1 MRLFKTNSSKL
12 LTVSGHRL
20 WVLVLLITLILL
32 ATLSRSNFGD
42 NFTGSGFKS
51 QASARVPSKGTGYP
65 PVLAYWICGSNGD
78 GKRILRLLK
87 AIYHPRNQ
95 YLLQLDAGSS
105 EIERAELAFSVESES
120 VFKAFG
126 NVDVV
131 GQSYPLDKT
140 GASALSAVL
149 HAAALLLK
157 IGSDWD
163 WFIPLSASDYPLMSQ
178 DDLLHAFTFLP
189 RDLNF
194 IDYTTNT
201 GWKERLKVNQI
212 VIDPNLYYRET
223 TPLMY
228 AVETRTTPDAF
239 KIFGGSP
246 WTILTRPFMEHCV
259 HGWDNFPR
267 KLLMF
272 LTNIAFPLESYFHTV
287 ICNSLEFQNTTVN
300 NDLRFMIWDNP
311 TLTGEP
317 QILKLSEYDKMLT
330 SGAAFAR
337 QFEEGDPVLEK
348 IDQNVLNR
356 SANGVVPGK
365 WCSSGPGKN
374 NTNLEEVCSTWGSNV
389 NIDAVKPRSHGMKL
403 RALLS
408 KLATN
413 GSIGTSQCLQQ

>member
-12 LTVSGHRL
+12 LSVSGHRL

-32 ATLSRSNFGD
+32 AALSRSNFGD

-178 DDLLHAFTFLP
+178 D
-189 RDLNF
+189 
-194 IDYTTNT
+194 
-201 GWKERLKVNQI
+201 
-212 VIDPNLYYRET
+212 
-223 TPLMY
+223 
-228 AVETRTTPDAF
+228 
-239 KIFGGSP
+239 
-246 WTILTRPFMEHCV
+246 
-259 HGWDNFPR
+259 
-267 KLLMF
+267 
-272 LTNIAFPLESYFHTV
+272 
-287 ICNSLEFQNTTVN
+287 
-300 NDLRFMIWDNP
+300 
-311 TLTGEP
+311 
-317 QILKLSEYDKMLT
+317 
-330 SGAAFAR
+330 
-337 QFEEGDPVLEK
+337 
-348 IDQNVLNR
+348 
-356 SANGVVPGK
+356 GK
-365 WCSSGPGKN
+365 
-374 NTNLEEVCSTWGSNV
+374 
-389 NIDAVKPRSHGMKL
+389 
-403 RALLS
+403 
-408 KLATN
+408 
-413 GSIGTSQCLQQ
+413 